1 MSNLFLK
8 LESHQKL
15 QLPFV
20 VFCKPNSDK
29 IIGLFQN
36 DAHEYF
42 IENFEEKGF
51 VFAPF
56 NGSKIP
62 YIPVDASQ
70 VYVEN
75 ATFLDF
81 YLDDKIL
88 FSDDENSKS
97 DFEELIQKGIN
108 AIEKGTFHKVVL
120 SRKETFAISNFDYET
135 TFKRLIANYP
145 TAFKY
150 CFFHPKIGLWVGA
163 SPEQFLKVNN
173 QVIQTVALAGTQVFE
188 GDENVNWGTKEQ
200 EEQQFVTNFIESS
213 LKKHVTEVSV
223 SKPFTVKAGTIMHI
237 KSTISAKLL
246 EHQNLRQIIETLH
259 PTPAVCGLPK
269 TEAMDFI
276 LQNEGY
282 NREYY
287 SGFLGELNIDL
298 ITFKTEESDL
308 FVNLRCMKIDDSIV
322 QLYMGCGITKDSIP
336 NKEYIETVNK
346 SMTMRQIL

>member
-15 QLPFV
+15 HLPFV

-56 NGSKIP
+56 SDSKIP
-62 YIPVDASQ
+62 YIPVEESQ
-70 VYVEN
+70 VYVEK
-75 ATFLDF
+75 ATLSDF
-81 YLDDKIL
+81 YLDNKIP
-88 FSDDENSKS
+88 FGDYENSKS
-97 DFEELIQKGIN
+97 DFEELVQKGIN
-108 AIEKGTFHKVVL
+108 AIENGTFQKVVL
-120 SRKETFAISNFDYET
+120 SRKESIAISNFDHET
-135 TFKRLIANYP
+135 AFKKLIANYP

-150 CFFHPKIGLWVGA
+150 CFFHPKIGLWIGA

-173 QVIQTVALAGTQVFE
+173 QVIHTVALAGTQVFE
-188 GDENVNWGTKEQ
+188 DDENVNWGTKEQ
-200 EEQQFVTNFIESS
+200 VEQQFVTNFIESS
-213 LKKHVTEVSV
+213 LKKYVTEVSV
-223 SKPFTVKAGTIMHI
+223 SKPFTVKAGSIIHI

-246 EHQNLRQIIETLH
+246 EHQKLKQIIEVLH

-269 TEAMDFI
+269 AEAMDFI

-308 FVNLRCMKIDDSIV
+308 FVNLRCMKIDETLA

-346 SMTMRQIL
+346 SKTMKKIL